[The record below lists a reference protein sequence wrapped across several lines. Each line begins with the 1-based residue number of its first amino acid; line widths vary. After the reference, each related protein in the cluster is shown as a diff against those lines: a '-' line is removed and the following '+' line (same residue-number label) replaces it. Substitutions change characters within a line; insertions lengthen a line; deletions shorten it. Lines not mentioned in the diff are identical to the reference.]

1 MAHLN
6 TPTTQHQQGQG
17 SNVNLFSQIEQM
29 MAAARTEAQTLDDMK
44 YKLRETEELKARV
57 PELENQ
63 ISAAKEMNYGL
74 RRTMGDLERQNA
86 QLRNDMQSLNDIY
99 HSEHNQFV
107 NVQQVRGNLEQEVK
121 RLKKELATH
130 RSDTGKASEL
140 RSSHDSLISESG
152 NLKKTLESLKTSN
165 TILNAEKE
173 ALNEVHKRDKEKWM
187 KQTSSMEEEAI
198 RLRGVVEE
206 GAALVEDMKL
216 RMQYVESKSNQLSDR
231 LTMAWEDRAASEQR
245 LCTTAMHATRENSM
259 LRRDLTMLRTEIQHL
274 QCASVDAETQYIAAT
289 TGLKDLITKHENE
302 MSSVQLKAVEMKE
315 VVNTLKAQ
323 NQELDQEVSSL
334 RMKHF
339 SAVVEARTHIA
350 ERDQL
355 VLDAARL
362 EAEKVQLE
370 GVVAAV
376 NRTAE
381 SQMDELMM
389 HMRNM
394 STQNETLQAQ
404 LNDSQVG

>member
-1 MAHLN
+1 MESQH
-6 TPTTQHQQGQG
+6 PTMQQQQGT
-17 SNVNLFSQIEQM
+17 NVNLFSQIEQM

-44 YKLRETEELKARV
+44 YKLRETEELKTRV

-63 ISAAKEMNYGL
+63 VAAAKEMNYGL

-107 NVQQVRGNLEQEVK
+107 NVQHVRGNLEQQVIQ
-121 RLKKELATH
+121 LKKELVSK
-130 RSDTGKASEL
+130 RSETGKTSEL

-152 NLKKTLESLKTSN
+152 NLKKTVESLKTSN

-173 ALNEVHKRDKEKWM
+173 ALSEVHKRDKEKWT
-187 KQTSSMEEEAI
+187 KQSSRMEEEAT

-206 GAALVEDMKL
+206 GAALVEDMKV
-216 RMQYVESKSNQLSDR
+216 RMQYVESKSTQQLDR
-231 LTMAWEDRAASEQR
+231 MSMAWEDRAASEQR
-245 LCTTAMHATRENSM
+245 ICTTAMHATRENAL
-259 LRRDLTMLRTEIQHL
+259 LRRDLTILRTEVQHL
-274 QCASVDAETQYIAAT
+274 QCASVDAETQFIASTA
-289 TGLKDLITKHENE
+289 GLKDIITKHENE
-302 MSSVQLKAVEMKE
+302 MSNAQLKAVEMKE

-370 GVVAAV
+370 GVVAVV

-381 SQMDELMM
+381 SQMDELMI

-394 STQNETLQAQ
+394 SAQNEALQSQ